1 MLMLLSPLVVDIA
14 EITNSNTSSSNPL
27 VNSNSISIDP
37 DRSLR
42 HKRKEKYSCYTSH
55 AHIENLHVH
64 NDN

>member
-14 EITNSNTSSSNPL
+14 EITNFKTSSSNPL

>member
-14 EITNSNTSSSNPL
+14 EITNSKTSSTNPL
-27 VNSNSISIDP
+27 VNSISIDP

>member
-14 EITNSNTSSSNPL
+14 EITNSKNSSSNPL
-27 VNSNSISIDP
+27 VNSNAISIDP